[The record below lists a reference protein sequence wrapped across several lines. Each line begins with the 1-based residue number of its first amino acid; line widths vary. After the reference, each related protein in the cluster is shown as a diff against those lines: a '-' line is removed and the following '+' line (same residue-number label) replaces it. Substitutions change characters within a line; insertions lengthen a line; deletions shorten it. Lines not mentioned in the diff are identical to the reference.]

1 MFPRCDPKSSV
12 VAYDNDSALATA
24 IDNNQMEIWKMMRDR
39 ADLSEYEVLEQLQAM
54 IAAGREEDAHPQ
66 EEFQELLSSL
76 SVEVVN
82 DQKTAN
88 NAK

>member
-1 MFPRCDPKSSV
+1 M
-12 VAYDNDSALATA
+12 VAYDNESALETA
-24 IDNNQMEIWKMMRDR
+24 INNNQMEIWKMMRDR
-39 ADLSEYEVLEQLQAM
+39 VELSEYEVLEQLQAM

-66 EEFQELLSSL
+66 EEFQEMLSSL

-82 DQKTAN
+82 DQKPK

>member
-1 MFPRCDPKSSV
+1 M

-39 ADLSEYEVLEQLQAM
+39 VELSEYEVLEQIQAM

-76 SVEVVN
+76 PVEVVREGLN
-82 DQKTAN
+82 
-88 NAK
+88 

>member
-1 MFPRCDPKSSV
+1 
-12 VAYDNDSALATA
+12 
-24 IDNNQMEIWKMMRDR
+24 MMRER
-39 ADLSEYEVLEQLQAM
+39 VELSEHEVLEQLQAM

-82 DQKTAN
+82 DQ
-88 NAK
+88 

>member
-1 MFPRCDPKSSV
+1 M
-12 VAYDNDSALATA
+12 VAYDNESALETA
-24 IDNNQMEIWKMMRDR
+24 IINNQMEIWKMMRDHV
-39 ADLSEYEVLEQLQAM
+39 DLSEYEVLEQLQAM

-76 SVEVVN
+76 SVEVVKN
-82 DQKTAN
+82 QKPN

>member
-12 VAYDNDSALATA
+12 VAYDNESALATA

-39 ADLSEYEVLEQLQAM
+39 VELSEYEILEQLQAM

-76 SVEVVN
+76 SVEVVKN
-82 DQKTAN
+82 QKPN

>member
-1 MFPRCDPKSSV
+1 M
-12 VAYDNDSALATA
+12 VAYDNKPALETA
-24 IDNNQMEIWKMMRDR
+24 IDNNQMEIWKMMREGVE
-39 ADLSEYEVLEQLQAM
+39 LSDYEVLEQLQAM

-76 SVEVVN
+76 PVEVVN
-82 DQKTAN
+82 YQKSN

>member
-12 VAYDNDSALATA
+12 VAYDNESALETA
-24 IDNNQMEIWKMMRDR
+24 IINNQMEIWKMMRDR
-39 ADLSEYEVLEQLQAM
+39 VELSEYEVLEQLQAM
-54 IAAGREEDAHPQ
+54 IAVGRKEDDHPQ

-76 SVEVVN
+76 PVEVVN
-82 DQKTAN
+82 DQKPN

>member
-12 VAYDNDSALATA
+12 FAYDNKSALETA
-24 IDNNQMEIWKMMRDR
+24 IDNNQMKIWKMMREGVE
-39 ADLSEYEVLEQLQAM
+39 LSDYEVLEQLQAM

-76 SVEVVN
+76 PVEVVN
-82 DQKTAN
+82 DQKQN

>member
-1 MFPRCDPKSSV
+1 M
-12 VAYDNDSALATA
+12 VAYDNESALETA
-24 IDNNQMEIWKMMRDR
+24 INNNQMEIWKMMRDR
-39 ADLSEYEVLEQLQAM
+39 VEFSEYEVLEQLQAM
-54 IAAGREEDAHPQ
+54 IAAGREEDVHPQ

-82 DQKTAN
+82 DQKPK

>member
-12 VAYDNDSALATA
+12 VAYDNKSALETA
-24 IDNNQMEIWKMMRDR
+24 IDNNQMEIWKIMRER
-39 ADLSEYEVLEQLQAM
+39 VDLSEYEVLEQLQAM

-82 DQKTAN
+82 DQKPNDAR
-88 NAK
+88 

>member
-39 ADLSEYEVLEQLQAM
+39 VEFSEYEVLEQLQAM

-66 EEFQELLSSL
+66 EEFQEMLSSL

-82 DQKTAN
+82 DQKPK

>member
-1 MFPRCDPKSSV
+1 MFPRCDPKYSV
-12 VAYDNDSALATA
+12 VAYDNESALETA
-24 IDNNQMEIWKMMRDR
+24 IINNQMEIWKMMRDR

-66 EEFQELLSSL
+66 EEFQEMLSSL

-82 DQKTAN
+82 DQKPK